1 MVPNHSSVSPGKDR
15 TWSLIT
21 AVSYLVKVEHVI
33 PNHSSVSL
41 GKDRTRSL
49 IAIVSHLGKAE
60 DVVCY
65 PEVMHTLL
73 ELKSDAQSGG
83 GIGGQAGRK

>member
-1 MVPNHSSVSPGKDR
+1 MSIISV
-15 TWSLIT
+15 
-21 AVSYLVKVEHVI
+21 VSYFLYLEDFV

-60 DVVCY
+60 DVVGY

-73 ELKSDAQSGG
+73 ELKSDTQSGG